1 MPWGPTCAGE
11 CVSISCR
18 NSEARTTGED
28 RTTERRQPRRR
39 PRTIMRIQVA
49 RTHSYA
55 LVRVSLL
62 VLSLSLFLSFHRG
75 FLPFNLIPRFS
86 ASAPSPLFY
95 LARANPAALDFAST
109 SSSALSS
116 RFSPPSSSCSPLPSP
131 PPSAPSRGYVQARCI
146 PEPREWKDLVKVSR
160 SLGAYA

>member
-18 NSEARTTGED
+18 NSEARTTVED

-55 LVRVSLL
+55 IL

>member
-1 MPWGPTCAGE
+1 MCWRMRFYFLPEQRGE
-11 CVSISCR
+11 NDGGRRNDRETTTATTTTDDNENPSC
-18 NSEARTTGED
+18 
-28 RTTERRQPRRR
+28 
-39 PRTIMRIQVA
+39 
-49 RTHSYA
+49 SYA

-75 FLPFNLIPRFS
+75 FLPFNPIPRFS
-86 ASAPSPLFY
+86 TSAPSPLFY